1 MASYFLDSSAIVKR
15 YLTETGGNPMVQDQK
30 TLEEKL
36 NQLLLDQG
44 LLTQITP
51 PLPPDKVPKDRK
63 PIPLENRAGSRL
75 ILEERR

>member
-1 MASYFLDSSAIVKR
+1 
-15 YLTETGGNPMVQDQK
+15 MVPDQK

-63 PIPLENRAGSRL
+63 PIPLGSRAGSRL